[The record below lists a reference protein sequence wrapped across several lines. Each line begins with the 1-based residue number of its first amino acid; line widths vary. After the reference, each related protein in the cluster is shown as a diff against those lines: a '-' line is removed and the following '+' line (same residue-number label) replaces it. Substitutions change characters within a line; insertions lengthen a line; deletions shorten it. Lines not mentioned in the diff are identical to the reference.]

1 MSRRLHRLPAG
12 SGLRPDPGIRPP
24 SSQPMKPAPLL
35 AALTLA
41 LLAACSQVPTYEP
54 PTLPDAAQWRETA
67 PGWMAA
73 APADTLARGPWW
85 SLFGDPQL
93 DALVPRVEVSNQ
105 NVAAARAAVSQSQ
118 ALVREQRA
126 AFFPTL
132 GIDATA
138 TRAGVGG
145 SVSTG
150 SNSGGTSFSATGNRF
165 TVGLDAS
172 WEADVWGRI
181 AANVS
186 AAEASAQASAAD
198 LANATLSAQAAFVA
212 DYLSLREADAEM
224 AILKATIAGYQRA
237 LQITRNRYAAAI
249 AQKSDVLQAQTTLAN
264 AQAELAGVVQ
274 SRAALAHAMAVLVGQ
289 APTTFEVPPGD
300 WASTVVPAVPVGVPS
315 TLLQRRP
322 DIAAAERAVAAANA
336 GIGVARSA
344 WFPALTLS
352 GSLQQ
357 NASSL
362 THLFDASSMTW
373 SFGLAIA
380 ETIFDGGARSAQVD
394 AARAAWEQS
403 VAQYRAT
410 VLTAFQAVED
420 QLSAAGTLEEQQ
432 ARRREASEAADQT
445 EQQML
450 NRYREGIVSYT
461 EVVTAQASAL
471 SARRALLQVSLQR
484 QTAAVAMISALGGG
498 WTTERLAADGPQR

>member
-1 MSRRLHRLPAG
+1 
-12 SGLRPDPGIRPP
+12 
-24 SSQPMKPAPLL
+24 MKPARSL
-35 AALTLA
+35 AASALA
-41 LLAACSQVPTYEP
+41 LLGACSQIPPYQP
-54 PTLPDAAQWRETA
+54 PTTPDAPQWRETA

-85 SLFGDPQL
+85 ALFGDATL
-93 DALVPRVEVSNQ
+93 DALVPQVAVSNQ
-105 NVAAARAAVSQSQ
+105 NVAAARAAVAQSQ

-132 GIDATA
+132 GLSGTA

-150 SNSGGTSFSATGNRF
+150 SKAGGSSFSATGNRF
-165 TVGLDAS
+165 TLGLDAS
-172 WEADVWGRI
+172 WEPDVWGR
-181 AANVS
+181 VS
-186 AAEASAQASAAD
+186 AGVAAAEASAQASTAD
-198 LANATLSAQAAFVA
+198 LANATLSAQAAFVS
-212 DYLSLREADAEM
+212 DYLSLREADAEI
-224 AILKATIAGYQRA
+224 AILGTTIGGYERA

-249 AQKSDVLQAQTTLAN
+249 AQKSDVLQAKTTLAN
-264 AQAELAGVVQ
+264 AQADLAGVAQ
-274 SRAALAHAMAVLVGQ
+274 GRAALLHAMAVLAGQ
-289 APTTFEVPPGD
+289 APATFQLPPGD
-300 WASTVVPAVPVGVPS
+300 WAATAVPAVPVGVPS

-336 GIGVARSA
+336 DIGVARSA

-362 THLFDASSMTW
+362 THLFDASSTTW

-380 ETIFDGGARSAQVD
+380 ETIFDGGLRSAQVD
-394 AARAAWEQS
+394 AARAAWEGT

-420 QLSAAGTLEEQQ
+420 QLSAAATLEEQQ

-445 EQQML
+445 EAQML
-450 NRYREGIVSYT
+450 NRYREGIVAYT
-461 EVVTAQASAL
+461 DVVTAQVTAL
-471 SARRALLQVSLQR
+471 QARRALLQVSLQR
-484 QTAAVAMISALGGG
+484 QTAAVAMITALGGG
-498 WTTERLAADGPQR
+498 WTTAQLAADAGR